1 MIFET
6 LNKSEVWKVKVN
18 VMDDKGRPLDEKRNR
33 PDITFYPQASIYNG
47 VFQFD
52 IPVIIDND
60 VYDFPGISFSA
71 YSDDASKLFI
81 SSDLN
86 NDLYDPDVVRP
97 GASTKQQKGNWDYD
111 YNRRIL
117 TYTCPI
123 RMIKESA
130 ATKAPMSIVVMDIP
144 PSP

>member
-1 MIFET
+1 MHP
-6 LNKSEVWKVKVN
+6 N
-18 VMDDKGRPLDEKRNR
+18 
-33 PDITFYPQASIYNG
+33 
-47 VFQFD
+47 
-52 IPVIIDND
+52 
-60 VYDFPGISFSA
+60 
-71 YSDDASKLFI
+71 LFI